1 MITDYEKKQI
11 NESVY
16 FLIRELDS
24 VEKVNY
30 FIDTFKREL
39 DSKIDR
45 AEKEIGALQ
54 RINWM
59 LKEFEKGLGRI

>member
-1 MITDYEKKQI
+1 MITDYEKKKI
-11 NESVY
+11 NGCVSD
-16 FLIRELDS
+16 LMAGLDS

-45 AEKEIGALQ
+45 VEKEIGALQ
-54 RINWM
+54 KINWM
-59 LKEFEKGLGRI
+59 LMEFEKGLGRI

>member
-1 MITDYEKKQI
+1 MITDYEKKSI

-54 RINWM
+54 KINRM
-59 LKEFEKGLGRI
+59 LMEFEKGLGRI

>member
-1 MITDYEKKQI
+1 MITDYEKKSI

-45 AEKEIGALQ
+45 TEKEIGALQ

-59 LKEFEKGLGRI
+59 LMEFEKGLGRI

>member
-1 MITDYEKKQI
+1 MITDYEKKEI

-30 FIDTFKREL
+30 FIDTFRREL
-39 DSKIDR
+39 DSKTKRVD
-45 AEKEIGALQ
+45 KELGALQ
-54 RINWM
+54 KINWM
-59 LKEFEKGLGRI
+59 LMEFEKGLGRN

>member
-1 MITDYEKKQI
+1 MITDYEKKKI
-11 NESVY
+11 NGCVSD
-16 FLIRELDS
+16 LMMELDT

-54 RINWM
+54 KINWM
-59 LKEFEKGLGRI
+59 LMEFEKGLGRI

>member
-11 NESVY
+11 NESIY

>member
-11 NESVY
+11 NESIY

-59 LKEFEKGLGRI
+59 LMEFEKGLGRI